1 MKHLI
6 LLFVPLV
13 LSACKGEP
21 EDTEVRPPSAPV
33 VSLDP
38 DPATSA
44 DDISVVI
51 DEESV
56 DPAGRSVTYLYE
68 WSSDASGTYEGATLP
83 AAQTAKGETWTATA
97 TPNNGAVDGPSGD
110 ANTTILNSLPSIA
123 SVSISPDP
131 AYANSDLTCTANGVV
146 DADGESVTLAYAWT
160 VEGTAAGSAST
171 LASTEFGRYEDIV
184 CTVTPSDSDGTGT
197 AVTSPTLTI
206 SNRPPSITGASV
218 TPTTAYT
225 DTTLTCTPS
234 GWLDEDGDSEGYSYA
249 WTAGGSA
256 VGGDTA
262 TLDGSNFSKGQSVVC
277 TVTPTD
283 GSNDGTP
290 VPSTG
295 VTILNTAPSISSVG
309 LSPSTVYT
317 NTVVECQPAG
327 FSDADQDF
335 GGYLFEW
342 TKQVGGIGAFVAVG
356 TNDAFLYGATD
367 FDRNDKLVCTVT
379 PTDLE
384 DLGTPLSSDE
394 STVSNTLPTAT
405 SVLITPD
412 PAVTTDFLLCTA
424 NGTDDDS
431 DTVNFDYAWTVEGD
445 PKGGNFNTLSST
457 HFSKGKEVICTA
469 TSKDAFGSG

>member
-262 TLDGSNFSKGQSVVC
+262 GVHGHTHGWLQRRDAGPEHGGHHPQHRPLDLLGGAIAEHRLHQHRRRM
-277 TVTPTD
+277 PTRRLQRRRPGFRRLPLRVD
-283 GSNDGTP
+283 
-290 VPSTG
+290 
-295 VTILNTAPSISSVG
+295 
-309 LSPSTVYT
+309 
-317 NTVVECQPAG
+317 QAG
-327 FSDADQDF
+327 GRDWRLRR
-335 GGYLFEW
+335 GG
-342 TKQVGGIGAFVAVG
+342 
-356 TNDAFLYGATD
+356 
-367 FDRNDKLVCTVT
+367 
-379 PTDLE
+379 
-384 DLGTPLSSDE
+384 
-394 STVSNTLPTAT
+394 
-405 SVLITPD
+405 
-412 PAVTTDFLLCTA
+412 
-424 NGTDDDS
+424 
-431 DTVNFDYAWTVEGD
+431 
-445 PKGGNFNTLSST
+445 
-457 HFSKGKEVICTA
+457 H
-469 TSKDAFGSG
+469 